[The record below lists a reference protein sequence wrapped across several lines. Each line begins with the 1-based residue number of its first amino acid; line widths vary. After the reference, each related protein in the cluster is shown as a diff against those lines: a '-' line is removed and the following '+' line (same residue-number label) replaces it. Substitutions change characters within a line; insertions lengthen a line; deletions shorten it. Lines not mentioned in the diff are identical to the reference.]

1 MSGLTI
7 KVRGARE
14 VAAELSGPLTERI
27 RAEVRGEIGA
37 LALDLARN
45 TVNQKLSGQVLNFRK
60 RGAGLI
66 GSVLQSPR
74 VVESGTSVVGLA
86 GTALQ
91 YGIAHEFGFTGT
103 VSVKQHLRT
112 VTKAFGRQL
121 AEAKQ
126 QTVRGH
132 SRNVDMRAREY
143 LKSTLDELAPTV
155 PDRIGAAVARGT
167 EG

>member
-37 LALDLARN
+37 LALDLGSR
-45 TVNQKLSGQVLNFRK
+45 TVAQQLSGQTLK
-60 RGAGLI
+60 RRTGNLAR
-66 GSVLQSPR
+66 SVAQSPR

-86 GTALQ
+86 GTALD
-91 YGIAHEFGFTGT
+91 YGIAHEFGFTGA
-103 VSVKQHLRT
+103 VPVKQHLRL
-112 VTKAFGRQL
+112 VKQAFGRPL
-121 AEAKQ
+121 KEPKQ
-126 QTVRGH
+126 VTVGAHGRD
-132 SRNVDMRAREY
+132 VKMAAREY
-143 LKSTLDELAPTV
+143 LKQTLDALAPTV

>member
-14 VAAELSGPLTERI
+14 VAAELSGPLTDRI

-37 LALDLARN
+37 LALDLGSR
-45 TVNQKLSGQVLNFRK
+45 TVAQQLSGQTLK
-60 RGAGLI
+60 RRTGNLAR
-66 GSVLQSPR
+66 SVAQSPR
-74 VVESGTSVVGLA
+74 VVESGTSIVGLA

-103 VSVKQHLRT
+103 VSVKQHLRL
-112 VTKAFGRQL
+112 VKKAFGRPL
-121 AEAKQ
+121 KEPKQ
-126 QTVRGH
+126 VTVGAH
-132 SRNVDMRAREY
+132 SRDVKMPAREY
-143 LKSTLDELAPTV
+143 LKQTLDALAPTV

-167 EG
+167 KD